1 MVFLFLLSN
10 GSNYAVA
17 LVTIAICLL
26 ILARGTTRGEHL
38 GRSDGLL
45 LCKRTKLSS
54 GWSKMQKSIFFFI
67 SCESVKINVLF
78 YIR

>member
-26 ILARGTTRGEHL
+26 NTCSRDYTWRTS
-38 GRSDGLL
+38 RSQW
-45 LCKRTKLSS
+45 RIVI
-54 GWSKMQKSIFFFI
+54 M
-67 SCESVKINVLF
+67 
-78 YIR
+78 